1 MLNLES
7 FGWNTFFANSFEP
20 FAKDGF
26 EAGRVA
32 IQHKTNYVLY
42 TEHGELRGEVTGKM
56 HHQARGPQDFPA
68 VGDWVVIRSRPQE
81 GTATIHDILPRKS
94 KFSRKAAGE
103 KTEEQ
108 VVAANIDT
116 VFLVTG
122 LDGNYNLQRIERY
135 LVLAWESGAAP
146 VVVLNKADLC
156 NDLDEKVQEVEA
168 VALGVPVLVISAARD
183 EGLNALLR
191 FLDKGKTGALLGSS
205 GVGKSTIINHLLG
218 ENILKTQEVRESD
231 NRGKHTTSHRELI
244 LLNNGSLLMDTP
256 GMRELQLW
264 SSAESVEEAFDDIEA
279 LAAQCRFN
287 DCQHNTEPDCAV
299 RAALENG
306 TLDERRWNNYQKM
319 KKELAYQH
327 RKENQAAAL
336 AEKEKW
342 KKVHAEQKKIYKSRG
357 R

>member
-1 MLNLES
+1 MPNLEA
-7 FGWNTFFANSFEP
+7 FGWNSFFANGFEP

-26 EAGRVA
+26 EAARVA
-32 IQHKTNYVLY
+32 IQHKNNYALY

-56 HHQARGPQDFPA
+56 HHQAHGPQDFPA

-81 GTATIHDILPRKS
+81 GAATIHDILPRKS

-146 VVVLNKADLC
+146 VVILNKADLC
-156 NDLDEKVQEVEA
+156 DDLDEKVQEVET
-168 VALGVPVLVISAARD
+168 VALGVPVLAISAAQD
-183 EGLNALLR
+183 EGLNALLNY
-191 FLDKGKTGALLGSS
+191 LDKGKTGALLGSS

-287 DCQHNTEPDCAV
+287 DCQHDTEPDCAV
-299 RAALENG
+299 RQALENG
-306 TLDERRWNNYQKM
+306 TLEERRWANYQKL
-319 KKELAYQH
+319 KKEIAYQY

-336 AEKEKW
+336 AEKERW
-342 KKVHAEQKKIYKSRG
+342 KKIHAEQKKIYKNRG